1 MVTLNHY
8 AILFLNKLKVMK
20 CGNICKYI
28 RKQISIIHEI
38 FFKTNRNSSMERWT
52 KVKKRDKEMQMANKI
67 RSGDIHPHLVLF
79 QWESSNYLFQW
90 ESSNYGSSLRRPRP
104 PPRCEEMLV
113 GAEIVITFP
122 EHTYLSFDSAV

>member
-20 CGNICKYI
+20 YGNICKYI

-79 QWESSNYLFQW
+79 PWESKQL
-90 ESSNYGSSLRRPRP
+90 GSSLRRPRP
-104 PPRCEEMLV
+104 PPRCGEMLA

>member
-1 MVTLNHY
+1 
-8 AILFLNKLKVMK
+8 
-20 CGNICKYI
+20 
-28 RKQISIIHEI
+28 
-38 FFKTNRNSSMERWT
+38 MERWT

-79 QWESSNYLFQW
+79 EW

-104 PPRCEEMLV
+104 PPRCGEMLA
-113 GAEIVITFP
+113 GAEIAITFP